1 MSILKAEN
9 YTGFERW
16 RSTSPWDRNKME
28 RGGLRTLLV
37 GGGAAARTLAK
48 DLRRSPD
55 YGLRLV
61 GCLDDD
67 LHLRSVASIPVL
79 GRLADLT
86 RIVDERDVE
95 AIVIAIPSLHPARL
109 SELVRQATNTGAHVR
124 FLPSFLSALE
134 RAARAADMRI
144 VGFQQPAR
152 PSGAS
157 WIAADCKSRLQ
168 GGARPGDRCGRLDRS
183 RALSPNPQLLPR
195 VAPHVGPRRIE
206 FAHLAARAR
215 R

>member
-9 YTGFERW
+9 YTGIDR
-16 RSTSPWDRNKME
+16 RSSTSPWDRNRME
-28 RGGLRTLLV
+28 RRCLRTLLV

-55 YGLRLV
+55 YGLRLI

-67 LHLRSVASIPVL
+67 LHLRSFGGIQVL

-86 RIVDERDVE
+86 RIVDERGVE

-124 FLPSFLSALE
+124 FLPSFLGALE

-144 VGFQQPAR
+144 QSARSSGIDGERSRQLPAPAMVDNADIVSAR
-152 PSGAS
+152 CEPGQVEGNEQRTAVLEQEPSGGA
-157 WIAADCKSRLQ
+157 L
-168 GGARPGDRCGRLDRS
+168 GGAG
-183 RALSPNPQLLPR
+183 
-195 VAPHVGPRRIE
+195 H
-206 FAHLAARAR
+206 
-215 R
+215 